1 MDGGNFMFFG
11 RLITAMYTPFTP
23 EDEIDWVSLGEC
35 IERLIETGS
44 DAIVVAG
51 TTAESPSLS
60 QAEKM
65 ELFQFTLHK
74 VAGRIKVIAGTG
86 SNHTAQS
93 LKLTKIAEEMGVDGV
108 MLVTPYYNKPSQ
120 EGLYQHFKTL
130 VEATKL
136 PVMLYNVPGRTAVN
150 MRVETMVRLA
160 QLEQVVAIK
169 EASGD
174 LCQVSAVIAA
184 IAQEVAVYSGDDQL
198 TLPIL
203 AVGGVGVVSVAS
215 HLIGRPIKEM
225 IEAYVAGQNEKALM
239 LHQKYLSVYQG
250 LFITTNPVP
259 LKYAMAQKGW
269 SQPFV
274 RLPLVEMKEQEV
286 EATNR
291 WIAELLREE
300 GSTFPNAKG

>member
-11 RLITAMYTPFTP
+11 RLITAMYTPFTQ

-44 DAIVVAG
+44 DAIVIAG

-65 ELFQFTLHK
+65 KLFQFTLSK

-86 SNHTAQS
+86 SNNTAQS
-93 LKLTKIAEEMGVDGV
+93 LELTKKAEEMGVDGV

-120 EGLYQHFKTL
+120 AGLYQHFKTL
-130 VEATKL
+130 AEAVRL
-136 PVMLYNVPGRTAVN
+136 PIMLYNVPGRTAVN
-150 MRVETMVRLA
+150 MSVETMVRLT
-160 QLEQVVAIK
+160 QLERVVAIK

-174 LCQVSAVIAA
+174 LGQASTLIAS
-184 IAQEVAVYSGDDQL
+184 ISKEVAVYSGDDQL
-198 TLPIL
+198 TLPML

-215 HLIGRPIKEM
+215 HLIGRQIKEM
-225 IEAYVAGQNEKALM
+225 IEAYFAGQNEKALA
-239 LHQKYLSVYQG
+239 LHQKYLPVYHG
-250 LFITTNPVP
+250 LFVTTNPVP
-259 LKYAMAQKGW
+259 LKYALAQKGW

-274 RLPLVEMKEQEV
+274 RLPLVEMSERE
-286 EATNR
+286 EEMANR
-291 WIAELLREE
+291 WIGELLP
-300 GSTFPNAKG
+300 GDG